1 MIFPR
6 TTRRLSIERRLFSFS
21 ILLGLS
27 LVACAT
33 ISRATQTPA
42 PTPTIKP
49 LPVLAVSR
57 TPKPSATPGLTPTA
71 TIPTNTLVERGQ
83 LPPGFSLTIFAEVPR
98 PTSLT
103 FGPDGR
109 LYVAST
115 NEIVYAL
122 ADRDGDHRADERKTF
137 ARQVS
142 IPLGLLWVGEVLYI
156 SYNGNVKSV
165 EDTDGDG
172 VSDRTTPILTGLPA
186 SGRHQNDGLAV
197 DADGYL
203 YLGMGSTC
211 DACLERDWRSASI
224 LRFKPDG
231 SDLSVYASGLRN
243 PYDLAFNATG
253 DLFATDNGRDDL
265 GETLPL
271 EELNYIQKGR
281 DYGWP
286 DCWAGNTT
294 AECAAKTGPVATF
307 TSRSSADGLTFY
319 AGDNFPPDYR
329 DNAFVAIL
337 GSYVLPEIERGVARV
352 ELKKNGNTY
361 TGQTT
366 WFLKVDGRPLDV
378 TTGPDGGLYVAD
390 YDQSLIY
397 RIVYGAPS

>member
-1 MIFPR
+1 
-6 TTRRLSIERRLFSFS
+6 
-21 ILLGLS
+21 
-27 LVACAT
+27 V
-33 ISRATQTPA
+33 
-42 PTPTIKP
+42 
-49 LPVLAVSR
+49 
-57 TPKPSATPGLTPTA
+57 TPTA
-71 TIPTNTLVERGQ
+71 TIPTNTVVERGQ

-137 ARQVS
+137 ARQVA
-142 IPLGLLWVGEVLYI
+142 IPLGLLWVGKVLYI

-165 EDTDGDG
+165 EDTNGDG
-172 VSDRTTPILTGLPA
+172 VGDRTTSILTGLPA
-186 SGRHQNDGLAV
+186 GGRHQNDGLAV

-211 DACLERDWRSASI
+211 DACAERDWRSASI

-243 PYDLAFNATG
+243 PYDLAFNDAG

-265 GETLPL
+265 GETLPR
-271 EELNYIQKGR
+271 EELNHIQKGQ

-286 DCWAGNTT
+286 DCWDGNTAT
-294 AECAAKTGPVATF
+294 KCAAKTGPVATF
-307 TSRSSADGLTFY
+307 ASRSSADGLTFY

-337 GSYVLPEIERGVARV
+337 GSYVFPEIERGVARV
-352 ELKKNGNTY
+352 QLTKTGNTY
-361 TGQTT
+361 TGQTS
-366 WFLKVDGRPLDV
+366 WFLKMDGRPLDV
-378 TTGPDGGLYVAD
+378 TVGPDGGLYVAD